1 MGKKGH
7 RSEREKWLETRTG
20 NPYILHVK
28 NRTMEHSFRV
38 QAYGHTIKEAIKRF
52 FTCKEIRNA
61 VKVVAV
67 YECTCEQSCEEGE
80 RLI

>member
-1 MGKKGH
+1 MGKRKH
-7 RSEREKWLETRTG
+7 KSEIERWLATRTG
-20 NPYILHVK
+20 NPYVLYIK
-28 NRTMEHSFRV
+28 NRTHEHSFRV